1 LRGCEEAIAR
11 ALIELAEKAATR
23 LREKARWQLPLSI
36 VGQLARRSP
45 ARWDDYDGRSVV
57 LN

>member
-1 LRGCEEAIAR
+1 MTEAIAT